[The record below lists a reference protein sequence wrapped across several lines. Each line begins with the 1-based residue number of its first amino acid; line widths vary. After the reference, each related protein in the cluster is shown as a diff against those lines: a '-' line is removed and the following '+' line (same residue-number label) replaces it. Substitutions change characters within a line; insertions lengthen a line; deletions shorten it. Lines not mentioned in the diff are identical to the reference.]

1 MARRSL
7 IILFLFVFFAMANAT
22 AHASKKQPT
31 APSLPAAYHNNQG
44 ALYLTKGD
52 LQRAEFEFKT
62 AIELSPDYAEA
73 YSNLGLVYKRENR
86 LDEALA
92 NFTKA
97 TQCNPNYAS
106 AYNHIG
112 AVYLAQ
118 QKYDDAIKAS
128 RKAIDKDRAFADAFY
143 NIGLAYLGL
152 YAQSGYKDVGKRD
165 QAESLFKRATEINP
179 RLPDVHATLAQ
190 LYLDK
195 GDTEKA
201 VIRQRLAV
209 ELDPGNVEAWTK
221 MGKIYDAAGDREKAS
236 ASYTRAK
243 ELKETPQKMAA
254 EQTANAATSEFLAGT
269 QLMDQGE
276 KALQD
281 KNTANA
287 KKYFSEAAAHLK
299 AAVRADPK
307 LWDARYNLGLSLFQ
321 SGDTPGAL
329 KTWKELLKQNPGYI
343 RALYNLGM
351 VNWRNGNIAE
361 AKPYLCK
368 FIATSGTEFSNEA
381 KALTAEMAKNNVVC
395 P

>member
-1 MARRSL
+1 MWHRSVV
-7 IILFLFVFFAMANAT
+7 ILLLCCVIALPT

-44 ALYLTKGD
+44 AVYLSKGA
-52 LQRAEFEFKT
+52 LQQAEFEFKT

-73 YSNLGLVYKRENR
+73 YSNLGLVYKHENR

-118 QKYDDAIKAS
+118 QKYDDAIKAT

-143 NIGLAYLGL
+143 NLGLAYLGL
-152 YAQSGYKDVGKRD
+152 YAQSGYKDTGKRNE
-165 QAESLFKRATEINP
+165 AEALFKRATEINP

-201 VIRQRLAV
+201 IIRQRLAV
-209 ELDPGNVEAWTK
+209 ELDPGNLESWKK
-221 MGKIYDAAGDREKAS
+221 MGAIYERAGDKEKSKAS
-236 ASYTRAK
+236 FDRAK
-243 ELKETPQKMAA
+243 DLKEAPQKLAA
-254 EQTANAATSEFLAGT
+254 EQSATAAAGEFQTGT
-269 QLMDQGE
+269 QLMEQGE
-276 KALQD
+276 KALKD
-281 KNTANA
+281 KNTSNA
-287 KKYFSEAAAHLK
+287 QKYFSEASAHYQAAIK
-299 AAVRADPK
+299 ADPK
-307 LWDARYNLGLSLFQ
+307 LWDAYYNWGLALFQ
-321 SGDTPGAL
+321 SGDTPSAI
-329 KTWKELLKQNPGYI
+329 KVWKDLLKQNPDYT
-343 RALYNLGM
+343 RAIYNLGM
-351 VNWRNGNIAE
+351 VNWKNGNVAE
-361 AKPYLCK
+361 GKPYLCK
-368 FIATSGTEFSNEA
+368 FLKIAKSDYAKEA
-381 KALTAEMAKNNVVC
+381 QALQAEMAKNNMVC

>member
-1 MARRSL
+1 MWNRLPA
-7 IILFLFVFFAMANAT
+7 ILFFLILIATPT

-44 ALYLTKGD
+44 AIYLAKGA
-52 LQRAEFEFKT
+52 LQQAEFEFKT

-73 YSNLGLVYKRENR
+73 YSNLGLVYKHESRM
-86 LDEALA
+86 DEALA

-118 QKYDDAIKAS
+118 QKYDDAIKAT

-143 NIGLAYLGL
+143 NLGLAYLGL
-152 YAQSGYKDVGKRD
+152 YAQSGYKDTGKRD

-179 RLPDVHATLAQ
+179 KLPDVHAALAQ

-209 ELDPGNVEAWTK
+209 ELDPGNVETWKK
-221 MGKIYDAAGDREKAS
+221 MGEIYDRAGDREKS
-236 ASYTRAK
+236 KASYTRAK
-243 ELKETPQKMAA
+243 DLKEAPQKMAA
-254 EQTANAATSEFLAGT
+254 DQSATQAAAEFQTGT
-269 QLMDQGE
+269 QLMEQGE
-276 KALQD
+276 KALKD

-287 KKYFSEAAAHLK
+287 QKYFSEASTHYQAAIK
-299 AAVRADPK
+299 ADPK
-307 LWDARYNLGLSLFQ
+307 LWDAYYNWGLALFQ
-321 SGDTPGAL
+321 SGDSPGAL
-329 KTWKELLKQNPGYI
+329 KVWKDLLRQKPDYT
-343 RALYNLGM
+343 RALYNTGM

-368 FIATSGTEFSNEA
+368 FLKIAKGEFAGEA
-381 KALTAEMAKNNVVC
+381 QALQAEMAKNNVVC